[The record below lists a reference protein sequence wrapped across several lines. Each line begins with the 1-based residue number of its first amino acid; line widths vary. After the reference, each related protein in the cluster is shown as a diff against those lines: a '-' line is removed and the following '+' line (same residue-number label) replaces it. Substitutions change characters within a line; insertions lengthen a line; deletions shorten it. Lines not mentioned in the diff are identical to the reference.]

1 MSRKLHKFQTEA
13 EYQAYSAS
21 TEYTTPCVALIVD
34 TNVIYYD
41 YGSNKPQAPDLSDF
55 KGEFQESSV
64 GGDKYGKSAIT
75 KINYIPSSI
84 TSFGDGFENYSSL
97 QEVTCE
103 IPSGVTDMDFT
114 FSNCSSL
121 VNSPEIPSGVTSMY
135 GTFSD
140 CKSLVNA
147 PVIPDSVEDMMSTF
161 GGCSKLVNV
170 PNISSGVTDL
180 YGTFDG
186 CSSLVTSP
194 AIPNSIR
201 QMHRTFE
208 GCTSLKELTLFPTT
222 PPLMQSA
229 LDGCS
234 SIESIYVPDAS
245 VDSYK
250 TATNWSE
257 FTDKIKPLS
266 SKPSE

>member
-41 YGSNKPQAPDLSDF
+41 YGSNKPQSPDLSDY

-64 GGDKYGKSAIT
+64 GGDKFGKSAIT
-75 KINYIPSSI
+75 KVHYIPSGI
-84 TSFGDGFENYSSL
+84 TSLGDGFDNYSSL

-114 FSNCSSL
+114 FGNCSNL
-121 VNSPEIPSGVTSMY
+121 VKSPNIPSGVTSMY
-135 GTFSD
+135 GTFSN
-140 CKSLVNA
+140 CSSLVNA
-147 PVIPDSVEDMMSTF
+147 PVIPDSVEDMMNTF
-161 GGCSKLVNV
+161 TSCIILINV
-170 PNISSGVTDL
+170 PNISSGVTSM
-180 YGTFDG
+180 YGTFSN
-186 CSSLVTSP
+186 CSSLVISP
-194 AIPNSIR
+194 AIPNSVT
-201 QMHRTFE
+201 QMTKTFRN
-208 GCTSLKELTLFPTT
+208 CSSLKELTLLPVT

-234 SIESIYVPDAS
+234 SIESIYVPDSA
-245 VDSYK
+245 VEDYK
-250 TATNWSE
+250 AATNWSE
-257 FTDKIKPLS
+257 FASNIKPLS

>member
-1 MSRKLHKFQTEA
+1 MSRKLHKFQTVA

-21 TEYTTPCVALIVD
+21 TDYTTPCVAVVEEN
-34 TNVIYYD
+34 NVIYYD
-41 YGSNKPQAPDLSDF
+41 YGNNKPQVDLSDY

-75 KINYIPSSI
+75 KINYIPNGI

-114 FSNCSSL
+114 FSKCSSL
-121 VNSPEIPSGVTSMY
+121 INSPEIPSGVTSMY
-135 GTFSD
+135 GTFSG

-180 YGTFDG
+180 YGTFEN

-201 QMHRTFE
+201 QMQRTFKN
-208 GCTSLKELTLFPTT
+208 CSSLKVLTLLPTT

-229 LDGCS
+229 LQGCS

-257 FTDKIKPLS
+257 FASNIKPMS